1 LAEKLLQEFHN
12 KLSGVNIAV
21 GPRSSFEV
29 SIDGKLAFSKL
40 KEHRLP
46 ETKEIREKVR
56 AALSRPP

>member
-1 LAEKLLQEFHN
+1 MLQEFHN
-12 KLSGVNIAV
+12 KLNGVKIAP
-21 GPRSSFEV
+21 GPRASFEV

-56 AALSRPP
+56 AAITQG